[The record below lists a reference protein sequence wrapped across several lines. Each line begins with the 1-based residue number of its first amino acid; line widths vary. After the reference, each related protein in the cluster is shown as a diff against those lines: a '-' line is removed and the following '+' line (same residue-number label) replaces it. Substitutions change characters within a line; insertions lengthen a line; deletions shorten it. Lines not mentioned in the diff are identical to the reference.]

1 MWSVCER
8 WVLAGRPPW
17 LYYQGKYSPLLSL
30 SCWKGFGLPPTSHS
44 MLHFSL
50 KHMSCSC
57 SMSIAHAQ
65 TLLSLSSWKVFG
77 LPPTPHS
84 LLHFCFEYI
93 SCTCSCSM
101 SIAHAH
107 TRCHLLAGRASCYL
121 LRLLCYIFA
130 SNIFHAHAQA
140 SGFFLRVILCYIFAY
155 MHALFRYLKRLLDMI
170 YRT

>member
-8 WVLAGRPPW
+8 WVLGGRPPW
-17 LYYQGKYSPLLSL
+17 LYYQGKYLPLLSL
-30 SCWKGFGLPPTSHS
+30 SSWKGFGLPPTSHS

-93 SCTCSCSM
+93 SCTCSCSYPL
-101 SIAHAH
+101 SLASWKGFVLPP
-107 TRCHLLAGRASCYL
+107 TSSLLHFCFEYISCS
-121 LRLLCYIFA
+121 C
-130 SNIFHAHAQA
+130 
-140 SGFFLRVILCYIFAY
+140 SGFRFLPACYIFAY